1 MAWTRASIK
10 GNNSVEPVSRNKQGS
25 GLSIAGSGV
34 SIHDNPEEPNESVH
48 TYSGPKKST
57 PGAFKLN
64 QLTGVRFN
72 DSDWDAITGK
82 WSEDKIS
89 KWFRDDGNTT
99 T

>member
-10 GNNSVEPVSRNKQGS
+10 GNNSVEPADTNKQGS
-25 GLSIAGSGV
+25 GFSIADSGLA
-34 SIHDNPEEPNESVH
+34 IDDGDG
-48 TYSGPKKST
+48 TFSGPKKNT

-64 QLTGVRFN
+64 QLTEVRFN

-82 WSEDKIS
+82 WNEDKIS